1 MLEPSKFLNMQ
12 SSSSLILMPV
22 MYILLEIKFSSFD
35 RLNTGALYLSLN
47 SLIEFV
53 ESEKTGPIKKL
64 IFFEIAFKK
73 ASFAPSGVPLVSKS

>member
-1 MLEPSKFLNMQ
+1 MQ

-53 ESEKTGPIKKL
+53 ESEKTGPMKKL
-64 IFFEIAFKK
+64 IFLK
-73 ASFAPSGVPLVSKS
+73 LHSKRLLLLLQVFL